1 MRILLRAPLLT
12 LSGYGVHSRQ
22 VARWMFENVE
32 KYNFELTTELLN
44 WGNTPWITD
53 VTAED
58 GLIGEILQASSNSKQ
73 VYDVTV
79 QLQLP
84 NEWNPNL
91 GAFNVGITAGIEAD
105 VCQPSWIDCINK
117 MDLVVVPSEFT
128 KKTFLE
134 TASKAN
140 KKLITEILVIPESFP
155 DEIMNPDHPELDL
168 NLETNVNFL
177 VFGQLTGQ
185 NPENDRKNL
194 FYTFKWLAEA
204 FAGNPDVGIIFKTN
218 AGRQTKLDRAI
229 VQNLLEKLCHETK
242 ANTLGPKF
250 YLLHGDMTNAEVAS
264 LYRNKKIK
272 ALVSLTRGE
281 GFGLP
286 ILEAA
291 ASGLP
296 VIATDWSAHTE
307 FLNLGKF
314 IKINYE
320 LKPVHPTRVDNLF
333 PKESKW
339 ANPIETD
346 AKIKM
351 LKFISNQKMPVEW
364 ANDLK
369 GKIIENYSFSAI
381 SNHYTKL
388 FDRIVKS

>member
-1 MRILLRAPLLT
+1 MKILLRAPLLT

-22 VARWMFENVE
+22 VARWLFNNIE
-32 KYNFELTTELLN
+32 KYNFEITTELLN

-53 VTAED
+53 TTAEN
-58 GLIGEILQASSNSKQ
+58 GLIGEILQASLNQKQ
-73 VYDVTV
+73 IYDVTI

-91 GAFNVGITAGIEAD
+91 GTFNIGITAGIEAD
-105 VCQPSWIDCINK
+105 ICQPSWIDCINK
-117 MDLVVVPSEFT
+117 MDIVIVPSEFT
-128 KKTFLE
+128 KKTFLD
-134 TASKAN
+134 TASKTN
-140 KKLITEILVIPESFP
+140 KKLITDIIVIPESFT
-155 DEIMNPDHPELDL
+155 DEILEKDLPELDL
-168 NLETNVNFL
+168 DFETNINFL

-194 FYTFKWLAEA
+194 FYTFKWMSEA
-204 FAGNPDVGIIFKTN
+204 FSGNPDVGIVFKTN
-218 AGRQTKLDRAI
+218 ASRQTKLDKAI
-229 VQNLLEKLCHETK
+229 VRNLLERLCYETK
-242 ANTLGPKF
+242 TNVLGPKF
-250 YLLHGDMTNAEVAS
+250 YLLHGNMTNSEIAS

-286 ILEAA
+286 LLEAA

-296 VIATDWSAHTE
+296 IIATNWSAHTE

-314 IKINYE
+314 IKINYD
-320 LKPVHPTRVDNLF
+320 LKTVHPTRVDDLF

-339 ANPIETD
+339 AEPIETD

-351 LKFISNQKMPVEW
+351 LKFVSNQKIPIEW
-364 ANDLK
+364 AKDLK
-369 GKIIENYSFSAI
+369 EKIIEKYSFSVI
-381 SNHYTKL
+381 SEHYTKL
-388 FDRIVKS
+388 FDRVIKS

>member
-22 VARWMFENVE
+22 VARWMFENIE

-58 GLIGEILQASSNSKQ
+58 GLIGEILQASSNPKQ
-73 VYDVTV
+73 VYDVTI

-105 VCQPSWIDCINK
+105 VCNPSWIDCINK

-140 KKLITEILVIPESFP
+140 KKLITDVLVIPESFP
-155 DEIMNPDHPELDL
+155 DEILDPDLPELNLD
-168 NLETNVNFL
+168 LETNTNFL

-194 FYTFKWLAEA
+194 FYTFKWLTEA
-204 FAGNPDVGIIFKTN
+204 FAGNPDMGIIFKTN
-218 AGRQTKLDRAI
+218 AGRQTKLDKAI

-242 ANTLGPKF
+242 ANALGPKF

-296 VIATDWSAHTE
+296 IIATDWSAHTE

-320 LKPVHPTRVDNLF
+320 LKQVHPTRVDNLF

-351 LKFISNQKMPVEW
+351 LKFISNQKMPIEW

-369 GKIIENYSFSAI
+369 SKIIENYSFSAI

-388 FDRIVKS
+388 FDRIIKS

>member
-58 GLIGEILQASSNSKQ
+58 GLIGEILQASSNPKQ

-91 GAFNVGITAGIEAD
+91 GAFNIGITAGIEAD

-155 DEIMNPDHPELDL
+155 DEILHPDHPELDL

-242 ANTLGPKF
+242 ANMLGPKF
-250 YLLHGDMTNAEVAS
+250 YLLHGDMTNEEVAS

-346 AKIKM
+346 AKIKI
-351 LKFISNQKMPVEW
+351 LKFVSNQKMPVEW

-369 GKIIENYSFSAI
+369 VKIIENYSFPAV

>member
-58 GLIGEILQASSNSKQ
+58 GLIGEILQASSNPKQ

-91 GAFNVGITAGIEAD
+91 GAFNIGITAGIEAD

-155 DEIMNPDHPELDL
+155 DEILHPDHPELDL

-242 ANTLGPKF
+242 ANMLGPKF
-250 YLLHGDMTNAEVAS
+250 YLLHGDMTNEEVAS

-320 LKPVHPTRVDNLF
+320 LKPVHPTRVDNLC

-346 AKIKM
+346 AKIKI
-351 LKFISNQKMPVEW
+351 LKFVSNQKMPVEW

-369 GKIIENYSFSAI
+369 VKIIENYSFPAV

>member
-58 GLIGEILQASSNSKQ
+58 GLIGEILQASSNPKQ

-91 GAFNVGITAGIEAD
+91 GAFNIGITAGIEAD

-155 DEIMNPDHPELDL
+155 DEILHPDHPELDL

-242 ANTLGPKF
+242 ANMLGPKF
-250 YLLHGDMTNAEVAS
+250 YLLHGDMTNEEVAS

-346 AKIKM
+346 AKIKI

-369 GKIIENYSFSAI
+369 VKIIENYSFPAV

>member
-58 GLIGEILQASSNSKQ
+58 GLIGEILQASSNPKQ

-91 GAFNVGITAGIEAD
+91 GAFNIGITAGIEAD
-105 VCQPSWIDCINK
+105 VCQPSWIHCINK

-155 DEIMNPDHPELDL
+155 DEILHPDHPELDL

-242 ANTLGPKF
+242 ANMLGPKF
-250 YLLHGDMTNAEVAS
+250 YLLHGDMTNEEVAS

-346 AKIKM
+346 AKIKI

-369 GKIIENYSFSAI
+369 VKIIENYSFPAV